1 MSELTT
7 YRLDGSVATITM
19 DDGKVNVISRRML
32 GELNAVLD
40 RALADEALVVLTGRT
55 GVFSAGFDLKE
66 LMAGGPTTREVLIGG
81 FKLAERLLSFPKPVV
96 IACTGHAMAMG
107 VFLVLSGDYRVGA
120 DGPFKIVAN
129 EVAIGLTMPHSA
141 TEICRQRLTRTHFNR
156 AVITAELYTPE
167 RAVPAGFLDE
177 VVPPGDVARV
187 AQEAAVRLGK
197 LDLKAFTAT
206 KLRARNDTLTALH
219 RAIELDD
226 AAFQD

>member
-1 MSELTT
+1 MSDLVT
-7 YRLDGSVATITM
+7 YQRVDSVATIRM
-19 DDGKVNVISRRML
+19 DDGKVNVISRKML
-32 GELNAVLD
+32 GELNAALD
-40 RALADEALVVLTGRT
+40 HALADGAMVILTGRS

-66 LMAGGPTTREVLIGG
+66 LNAGGPITREVLIGG
-81 FKLAERLLSFPKPVV
+81 FRFAERLLSFPTPVV

-107 VFLVLSGDYRVGA
+107 VFLVLSGDYRIGA

-129 EVAIGLTMPHSA
+129 EVAIGLTMPHTA

-177 VVPPGDVARV
+177 VVAPADVESAARNAAARLCALNMPAFKATKARARADV
-187 AQEAAVRLGK
+187 LAAV
-197 LDLKAFTAT
+197 A
-206 KLRARNDTLTALH
+206 

-226 AAFQD
+226 AAFS

>member
-1 MSELTT
+1 MSEVTT
-7 YRLDGSVATITM
+7 YQLDGSVATITM
-19 DDGKVNVISRRML
+19 DDGKVNAISRRML
-32 GELNAVLD
+32 GEINAALD
-40 RALADEALVVLTGRT
+40 RALADDALVILTGRT

-66 LMAGGPTTREVLIGG
+66 LMAGGALTREVLIGG
-81 FKLAERLLSFPKPVV
+81 FKLAERLLAFPKPVV

-107 VFLVLSGDYRVGA
+107 VFLVLTGDYRIGA

-129 EVAIGLTMPHSA
+129 EVAIGLTMPHAA

-177 VVPPGDVARV
+177 VVPPADVSRAAR
-187 AQEAAVRLGK
+187 EAAARLGK
-197 LDLKAFTAT
+197 LDLKAFKAT
-206 KLRARNDTLTALH
+206 KLRARSDTLAALH

-226 AAFQD
+226 AALA

>member
-1 MSELTT
+1 MSDLTT

-32 GELNAVLD
+32 GELNTALD
-40 RALADEALVVLTGRT
+40 RALADDALVILSGRT

-66 LMAGGPTTREVLIGG
+66 LMAGGPVTREVLIGG

-107 VFLVLSGDYRVGA
+107 VFLVLSGDYRIGA

-129 EVAIGLTMPHSA
+129 EVAIGLTMPYSA

-177 VVPPGDVARV
+177 VVPPADVARV
-187 AQEAAVRLGK
+187 ANETAARLGK
-197 LDLKAFTAT
+197 LDLDAFKNT
-206 KLRARNDTLTALH
+206 KLRARSDTLAALH

-226 AAFQD
+226 AAFA